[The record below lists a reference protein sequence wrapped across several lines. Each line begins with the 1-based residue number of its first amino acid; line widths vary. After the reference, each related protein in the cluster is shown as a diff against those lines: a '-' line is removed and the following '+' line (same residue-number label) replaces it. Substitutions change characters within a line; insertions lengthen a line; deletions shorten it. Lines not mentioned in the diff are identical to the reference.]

1 MDLPDDLREVAF
13 HELNETQATKDA
25 SIERLRKLLENEM
38 KSGLYSRTDTVFLLK
53 FLRARKFDVDRAF
66 TLLKNYYGYRS
77 RHRKIFQD
85 LLPSALHNNLRYNY
99 QTLLPG
105 RDRKG
110 RAILVVKSGLWDPL
124 EYGADEMFRTN
135 LLCVEHAI
143 QDVETQVRGIVLL
156 NDLQGMSLHHVRH
169 CPPTHFIKI
178 IHLIQDAFPGRFK
191 AVHLVHEP
199 SVARALL
206 TVLLPLIKPKLQTRI
221 MFHGSDMSSLHE
233 HISPEVLPQEY
244 GGGGGHMDN
253 QDFVAALLEGEES
266 FRRDLQYGYADK

>member
-1 MDLPDDLREVAF
+1 MSTTRRGQGGGPSRSLARLNNPSSLPAAF
-13 HELNETQATKDA
+13 CAR
-25 SIERLRKLLENEM
+25 RLC
-38 KSGLYSRTDTVFLLK
+38 S
-53 FLRARKFDVDRAF
+53 
-66 TLLKNYYGYRS
+66 TLLACTSFGS
-77 RHRKIFQD
+77 WSGVDDPCQ
-85 LLPSALHNNLRYNY
+85 
-99 QTLLPG
+99 
-105 RDRKG
+105 
-110 RAILVVKSGLWDPL
+110 GLWDPL

>member
-1 MDLPDDLREVAF
+1 
-13 HELNETQATKDA
+13 
-25 SIERLRKLLENEM
+25 M
-38 KSGLYSRTDTVFLLK
+38 KSGLYTRTDAAFLLK

-85 LLPSALHNNLRYNY
+85 LLPSALHSNLRYNY

-110 RAILVVKSGLWDPL
+110 RAIL
-124 EYGADEMFRTN
+124 
-135 LLCVEHAI
+135 
-143 QDVETQVRGIVLL
+143 
-156 NDLQGMSLHHVRH
+156 
-169 CPPTHFIKI
+169 
-178 IHLIQDAFPGRFK
+178 
-191 AVHLVHEP
+191 
-199 SVARALL
+199 
-206 TVLLPLIKPKLQTRI
+206 I

-253 QDFVAALLEGEES
+253 QDFVAALLESEES

>member
-1 MDLPDDLREVAF
+1 
-13 HELNETQATKDA
+13 
-25 SIERLRKLLENEM
+25 M
-38 KSGLYSRTDTVFLLK
+38 KSGLYTRTDAAFLLK

-85 LLPSALHNNLRYNY
+85 LLPSALHSNLRYNY

-110 RAILVVKSGLWDPL
+110 RAILVVKSGFWDPL

-135 LLCVEHAI
+135 LLCVEQAI
-143 QDVETQVRGIVLL
+143 QDLETQVRGIVLL

-178 IHLIQDAFPGRFK
+178 IHLIQDCFPARFK
-191 AVHLVHEP
+191 AIHVVNEP
-199 SVARALL
+199 AIFSMMFGIVRRLL
-206 TVLLPLIKPKLQTRI
+206 NEKLQQRI
-221 MFHGSDMSSLHE
+221 HFHGCDMSSLHQFIPAE
-233 HISPEVLPQEY
+233 ILPEEY
-244 GGGGGHMDN
+244 GGFNGPMDN
-253 QDFVAALLEGEES
+253 SDFVARLYRNDELFKKDSE
-266 FRRDLQYGYADK
+266 YGYKTRVKA